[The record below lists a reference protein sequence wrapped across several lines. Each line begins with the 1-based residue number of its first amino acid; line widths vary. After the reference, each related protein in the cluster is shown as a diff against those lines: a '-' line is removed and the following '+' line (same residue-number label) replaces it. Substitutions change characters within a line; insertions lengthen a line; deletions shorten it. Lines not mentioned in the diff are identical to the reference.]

1 MILAVALTA
10 ALLVP
15 TGDPAGCALSDPRL
29 DEVSG
34 LVVTPAGPVV
44 VNDSGNATVL
54 FTLAPDCSVAATRTV
69 GVRGRDVE
77 DLARTPDGV
86 LWLADIGDNRGRR
99 DDVALIR
106 VPPSGAASVTRWT
119 YPDGPHD
126 AEALL
131 MTADER
137 PVIVTKE
144 LGGRSGVYV
153 GDPAGDSGGVLRR
166 AGEVTLPPS
175 TTEGGPAGLFGR
187 GLVTGGAVSP
197 DGRSAALRTYSDAWV
212 YPVAGPTADDLVA
225 ALLVT
230 PGPGTPVQVPLPG
243 EPQGE
248 AVALTDGG
256 TLLSA
261 GESPSGSAPAR
272 LREVRVPAGGAPAA
286 VAPSTVTGAP
296 TAAASPGPTDPSGA
310 GIAVAAGA
318 VVVLAAVLGALTWAR
333 RRRR

>member
-1 MILAVALTA
+1 MILAVAFTA

-15 TGDPAGCALSDPRL
+15 TDDPAGCVLSDPRL

-54 FTLAPDCSVAATRTV
+54 STLAPDCSVADTRAV

-77 DLARTPDGV
+77 DLARTPDGA
-86 LWLADIGDNRGRR
+86 LWLADTGDNGGRR

-119 YPDGPHD
+119 YPDGAHD

-131 MTADER
+131 MAADER

-144 LGGRSGVYV
+144 LGGRSAVYI
-153 GDPAGDSGGVLRR
+153 GDGSGVLRR
-166 AGEVTLPPS
+166 AGEVTLPVS
-175 TTEGGPAGLFGR
+175 TTDGGPAGPFGR
-187 GLVTGGAVSP
+187 GLVTGGAVAP
-197 DGRSAALRTYSDAWV
+197 GGRSAALRTYTDAWV
-212 YPVAGPTADDLVA
+212 FPVAGPTADDLVT
-225 ALLVT
+225 ALR
-230 PGPGTPVQVPLPG
+230 GTPVQVPLPG

-248 AVALTDGG
+248 AIALTDEG
-256 TLLSA
+256 TVLSA

-272 LREVRVPAGGAPAA
+272 LREVRVPPITADATPTTTGATTDVPAAA
-286 VAPSTVTGAP
+286 VAPERTESSARGRGAV
-296 TAAASPGPTDPSGA
+296 AA
-310 GIAVAAGA
+310 AAGA
-318 VVVLAAVLGALTWAR
+318 VVVLAGALGALAWAR

>member
-1 MILAVALTA
+1 M
-10 ALLVP
+10 
-15 TGDPAGCALSDPRL
+15 
-29 DEVSG
+29 SG
-34 LVVTPAGPVV
+34 LVETPAGPVV

-54 FTLAPDCSVAATRTV
+54 FTLAPDCSVAETRAV

-86 LWLADIGDNRGRR
+86 LWLADIGDNRGQR

-106 VPPSGAASVTRWT
+106 VPPTGPASVTRWT
-119 YPDGPHD
+119 YPDGAHD

-137 PVIVTKE
+137 PVVVTKE
-144 LGGRSGVYV
+144 LGGRSAVY
-153 GDPAGDSGGVLRR
+153 AGDGPGRLRR
-166 AGEVTLPPS
+166 AGDVTLPPS

-187 GLVTGGAVSP
+187 GLVTGGAVAP
-197 DGRSAALRTYSDAWV
+197 DGRSAALRTYTDAFI
-212 YPVAGPTADDLVA
+212 YPVAGATADDLVA
-225 ALLVT
+225 ALRT
-230 PGPGTPVQVPLPG
+230 TTPVAVPLPG

-248 AVALTDGG
+248 AIALTDRG

-272 LREVRVPAGGAPAA
+272 LREVDVPAAVPRTASAAPAA
-286 VAPSTVTGAP
+286 PAAGQDVPT
-296 TAAASPGPTDPSGA
+296 TAAGPGSVV
-310 GIAVAAGA
+310 VAAGVGA
-318 VVVLAAVLGALTWAR
+318 VVVLAGLLGAVVLAR